1 MHAARL
7 QEARDRN
14 PQILPYHNSLLAL
27 CRCGQVCALSS
38 ACFLLQGF
46 DASHSVL
53 GRWTL
58 LVGNVPFEEVKCAP
72 GASDPAAHAPYS
84 VRVFKISNTLVCPR
98 PLGWHATVPGARPSA
113 QKLRYASLRA
123 TIAGKRAGAQPPT
136 KGTGT
141 NEGVEIFE
149 EPRAARDAG
158 AGMAGNPHG
167 LACALLLRRRSPVS
181 VASCARL
188 AGAPHPRATVV
199 CAKM

>member
-38 ACFLLQGF
+38 ACFRRQGF

-53 GRWTL
+53 GRWML

-72 GASDPAAHAPYS
+72 GASDPAAHPPYS
-84 VRVFKISNTLVCPR
+84 VHARVLGALRRR
-98 PLGWHATVPGARPSA
+98 P
-113 QKLRYASLRA
+113 
-123 TIAGKRAGAQPPT
+123 
-136 KGTGT
+136 
-141 NEGVEIFE
+141 
-149 EPRAARDAG
+149 RDAG

-181 VASCARL
+181 VASCARVE
-188 AGAPHPRATVV
+188 GALHPRATVV
-199 CAKM
+199 CASRCEQVVAGCQSL